1 MQWTMNPMQKN
12 KTKKNWNWLVKRCGN
27 YIFFLHFMHLAD
39 AFIQSD
45 LVHSGYTF
53 FCHYAEFGLHD
64 LLHAI
69 VMRIS
74 SVKTVLW
81 LAVNLHQLFF
91 QMERYL
97 IHRAEVHWQAT
108 QFALR
113 IADES
118 HAIVNVRLRSL
129 SATYRAV
136 LEGILFI
143 RSQHYCKL
151 SNLTDKKRSAE
162 LDL

>member
-1 MQWTMNPMQKN
+1 MGT
-12 KTKKNWNWLVKRCGN
+12 T
-27 YIFFLHFMHLAD
+27 FFLHY
-39 AFIQSD
+39 AFSRRFYPKR
-45 LVHSGYTF
+45 LTF
-53 FCHYAEFGLHD
+53 WIHYPKRLYIFCQYAEFGLHD

-74 SVKTVLW
+74 SIKTVLW

-97 IHRAEVHWQAT
+97 IQRAEVHWQAT
-108 QFALR
+108 QFTLR

-129 SATYRAV
+129 SATYRAA